1 MGNCNFLIIVK
12 ANLCTR
18 MSYVDIFSM
27 VSLLHCTCCQFWEAL
42 HYCSFTFRY
51 IEHLCTCEAL
61 AFHWECTCSL
71 GMYAL
76 KVLLKYTTTGGN
88 WCFFFVSA
96 LFLIGGRSS
105 RMGSWSHSICNTSV
119 ENNLNYHQGFINT
132 LTPVVRKM
140 VEYTFPKFVKNF
152 KACLTIL

>member
-1 MGNCNFLIIVK
+1 M
-12 ANLCTR
+12 R
-18 MSYVDIFSM
+18 S
-27 VSLLHCTCCQFWEAL
+27 TCF
-42 HYCSFTFRY
+42 
-51 IEHLCTCEAL
+51 
-61 AFHWECTCSL
+61 SL
-71 GMYAL
+71 GMY
-76 KVLLKYTTTGGN
+76 LLIGN
-88 WCFFFVSA
+88 VRTQSLIKIHYNRWQLVFFLVSA

>member
-1 MGNCNFLIIVK
+1 MHSNVLRRHLFDGQFASLYLLSVLRSLTLLFLYLPIYW
-12 ANLCTR
+12 AFMYMR
-18 MSYVDIFSM
+18 S
-27 VSLLHCTCCQFWEAL
+27 TCF
-42 HYCSFTFRY
+42 
-51 IEHLCTCEAL
+51 
-61 AFHWECTCSL
+61 SL
-71 GMYAL
+71 GMF
-76 KVLLKYTTTGGN
+76 LLFGN
-88 WCFFFVSA
+88 VRAQSFIKIHYIRWQLVFFLVSA